1 MIIYNE
7 NKENNQRNRYN
18 NHRLLSR
25 PSEHRINDSN
35 IFNVFLIGCCSYII
49 YSMLVI
55 IPVFADLI
63 FGFVN
68 VYYYDTYNCVTSKNH
83 PFIDITSWIMLN
95 GLLGYL
101 GIVMYINLKY
111 IHLEE
116 GFCNKIV
123 KVSCYVISFFSLVWI
138 ILGMISFFKN
148 YYNVEKCIFLYPL
161 LYNYVLIRM
170 ILGPIIWITNFSI
183 LFKG

>member
-1 MIIYNE
+1 MIIHN
-7 NKENNQRNRYN
+7 ENNQRDRYSN
-18 NHRLLSR
+18 NHRLLNR
-25 PSEHRINDSN
+25 VSEYRENDSD

-68 VYYYDTYNCVTSKNH
+68 VYYYDTYNCVTSKND
-83 PFIDITSWIMLN
+83 PYIDITSWMLVS

-111 IHLEE
+111 IHVEE
-116 GFCNKIV
+116 GFCNKLV
-123 KVSCYVISFFSLVWI
+123 RVFCYVISFFSLVWV
-138 ILGMISFFKN
+138 ILGMVSFFKN
-148 YYNVEKCIFLYPL
+148 YYRVDKCISLYPL
-161 LYNYVLIRM
+161 LYNYVLVRM

-183 LFKG
+183 LYKV